1 MDRLKTMLME
11 NNITFTDSTFN
22 DEDGIGEQPFVS
34 NIASITCIHTPTYPY
49 AHPHTYMY
57 LLLLRHIRA
66 VQYVCY
72 TMSSMQLNRSAEL
85 LQFQLEEIWPIAFAV
100 RHPIPILVLICD
112 LRDRELK
119 ALENDIS

>member
-1 MDRLKTMLME
+1 MHTH
-11 NNITFTDSTFN
+11 TH
-22 DEDGIGEQPFVS
+22 
-34 NIASITCIHTPTYPY
+34 TCTYFG
-49 AHPHTYMY
+49 
-57 LLLLRHIRA
+57 LLRHIRA

-72 TMSSMQLNRSAEL
+72 TMSSMQLNRSADL
-85 LQFQLEEIWPIAFAV
+85 LQFQLWEMWPIAFAV